1 MNNQTQLINQNEK
14 YLIWIEEN
22 IKNKVK
28 DDEDYSDRYEN
39 IKKLKSFVIEL
50 CGNVDEGFNKM
61 ISLKFKDV
69 KVIVS
74 EMFCKSLFE
83 KLNNNVKNLCLIPRI
98 IIYKKDENNN
108 LKELDDFPFYNSKLI
123 YSDLDSVISNLDYD
137 LKKYFENFE
146 SFDFEYIRTK
156 EDLYFPMSFNQL
168 ISEPSAEEIR
178 KFNYFLNFTYKDSDE
193 NLRYLLN
200 QSFKPKVPKIIIMK
214 YWIRAYSFKVF
225 SDEMNKDLKNKFV
238 NKFRI
243 YVRMLYTGL
252 KKKYLQ
258 FKIDQPLYRGG
269 ITTEEELSL
278 IHSYLQEKNKDLPS
292 CICYSKVFLSFT
304 TDKKMALQ
312 SLENNKNNLKEKE
325 NLVFYEIDKGT
336 SIDEK
341 DASNV
346 NLKGISYFDKDEIL
360 FFPYS
365 CFQVYYI
372 SPKKENNYYTI
383 KLKYLGIFRKQIPEI
398 NKINLSE
405 IKNLPK
411 TKFTTSFLSSNTGDN
426 KKVKIIID
434 NNPTIVTSEEKNK
447 ILGTQKKP
455 EEKNEIANA
464 PSKEIKN
471 YDNYLL
477 AKYKIEK
484 KDLKEEIQIIN
495 CDKENEKDI
504 KNSCIIFLDEK
515 EIPFSFKYKFDKE
528 GTYTF
533 KFVFKKNIN
542 NLYKLFFECEKLIEI
557 NFDKFN
563 LTEVENMSH
572 MFKKCISLL
581 EINLSNKKTKVS
593 KMTQMFCE
601 CSNIKK
607 INLSNF
613 VHQLH
618 DCTYMFQG
626 CDNLIELNL
635 DKVLISK
642 KNTNIGDMFDFKSK
656 KKCNA
661 IISENETKEIWNE
674 Q

>member
-1 MNNQTQLINQNEK
+1 MYVLKLSCLQKKEEVEKIKQLNQKQNYPFFWEK
-14 YLIWIEEN
+14 YINYDFKEIISIILEETS
-22 IKNKVK
+22 IKKETFLFDYIKSK
-28 DDEDYSDRYEN
+28 DD
-39 IKKLKSFVIEL
+39 LKIPI
-50 CGNVDEGFNKM
+50 NYH
-61 ISLKFKDV
+61 
-69 KVIVS
+69 
-74 EMFCKSLFE
+74 
-83 KLNNNVKNLCLIPRI
+83 NL
-98 IIYKKDENNN
+98 
-108 LKELDDFPFYNSKLI
+108 
-123 YSDLDSVISNLDYD
+123 
-137 LKKYFENFE
+137 
-146 SFDFEYIRTK
+146 
-156 EDLYFPMSFNQL
+156 M
-168 ISEPSAEEIR
+168 SEPSHEEIK
-178 KFNYFLNFTYKDSDE
+178 KFNDFLIQIYHDK
-193 NLRYLLN
+193 NLELEYYIKQTILSN
-200 QSFKPKVPKIIIMK
+200 VPKSILIN
-214 YWIRAYSFKVF
+214 YWIKIFFIEEF
-225 SDEMNKDLKNKFV
+225 SNEINKDLKNKIG
-238 NKFRI
+238 NKFDV
-243 YVRMLYTGL
+243 YVRLLYTGL
-252 KKKYLQ
+252 KKKDLQ
-258 FKIDQPLYRGG
+258 FKINKPLYRAG
-269 ITTEEELSL
+269 ISTEQELKL
-278 IHSYLQEKNKDLPS
+278 MNSYLQEKNKDLPS
-292 CICYSKVFLSFT
+292 CICYSKVYLRFT
-304 TDKKMALQ
+304 TDQKMALQ
-312 SLENNKNNLKEKE
+312 SMENKKKNLKEKE
-325 NLVFYEIDKGT
+325 ILVFYEIDKGST
-336 SIDEK
+336 IDEK

-346 NLKGISYFDKDEIL
+346 DLKDISSDKDEVL

-365 CFQVYYI
+365 CFQVSSI

-383 KLKYLGIFRKQIPEI
+383 KLKYLGIFREKIPEI

-405 IKNLPK
+405 TKNLPK

-542 NLYKLFFECEKLIEI
+542 NLYKLFFECEKIIEI